1 MPRSHVRAKVKE
13 DRSRRIDDRA
23 IKKAERE
30 QRDWRQ
36 RLALPLIIV
45 GAILFIGGQIGARTG
60 LVFLPFDPHHVFA
73 QWGGAAIAVTGL
85 MWLR

>member
-1 MPRSHVRAKVKE
+1 MPRSEVRGRAKK
-13 DRSRRIDDRA
+13 DKARRIDDRA
-23 IKKAERE
+23 IKKAQRE

-36 RLALPLIIV
+36 RLSLPLIIA

-60 LVFLPFDPHHVFA
+60 LVFLPFDPHHLFA
-73 QWGGAAIAVTGL
+73 QWGGAAIAFTGL

>member
-1 MPRSHVRAKVKE
+1 MPKSDVRDKVKRKRARQA
-13 DRSRRIDDRA
+13 DRE
-23 IKKAERE
+23 IKRAERQ

-45 GAILFIGGQIGARTG
+45 GGLLFIAGQIGARTG
-60 LVFLPFDPHHVFA
+60 LISLPFDPHHLFA
-73 QWGGAAIAVTGL
+73 QWGGAVVAVTGL